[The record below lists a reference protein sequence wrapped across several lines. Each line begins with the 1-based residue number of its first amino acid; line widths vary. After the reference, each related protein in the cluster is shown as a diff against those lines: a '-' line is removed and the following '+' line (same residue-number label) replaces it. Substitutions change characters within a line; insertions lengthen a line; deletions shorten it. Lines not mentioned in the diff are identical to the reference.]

1 MKRTPKWVSPTGF
14 TVMYEDAEGNVT
26 YEFPSEPHPQL
37 PCRDTSNKGKFGL
50 KAHTTGCAGSRRR
63 SSMNVS
69 VEHLHVC
76 GA

>member
-1 MKRTPKWVSPTGF
+1 MVSMKRTPKWVSPTGF

-50 KAHTTGCAGSRRR
+50 KAHTTAALAAEGEA
-63 SSMNVS
+63 
-69 VEHLHVC
+69 
-76 GA
+76 A